1 MTTQCPPVIGKYAAD
16 PIHST
21 VGFTAVWAQA
31 EARKVLATIGARVL
45 DDDMPVGQAHEAFDN
60 EGRLADP
67 QLQARLR
74 EIVTALVREA
84 HGSPDESGALV
95 A

>member
-1 MTTQCPPVIGKYAAD
+1 MTTQCPPIIGKYAAD
-16 PIHST
+16 PIHSA
-21 VGFTAVWAQA
+21 VGFTVIRAQA
-31 EARKVLATIGARVL
+31 EARKVLATVGARVL
-45 DDDMPVGQAHEAFDN
+45 DDDLPVGQAHDSLDD

-67 QLQARLR
+67 QPQARLR